1 MNRTQHDLS
10 YDQTKLDYQALVRT
24 ADIAFAHTRNEL
36 DRCLHRT
43 HDIPVEGQT
52 YNPYHEG
59 GRIYELAEQ
68 LSVVAETAHTLHEGL
83 TRSQLEIVNKPE
95 VKEE

>member
-10 YDQTKLDYQALVRT
+10 CDQTKLDYQALVRT

-36 DRCLHRT
+36 ERCLHRT
-43 HDIPVEGQT
+43 HDIPEH
-52 YNPYHEG
+52 NPYREG

-68 LSVVAETAHTLHEGL
+68 LSIVAETAHTLREGL

-95 VKEE
+95 VKDD